1 MKKQVRVL
9 FVEDSE
15 DDVELAMRAL
25 KREGLDI
32 AARRVDNEEAM
43 REALAD
49 FDAELIL
56 SDFSMPRFDGLAALR
71 TAKSVAPN
79 VPFIFVSGTIGE
91 ERAIEAIRLGA
102 TDYVLKDNIRRL
114 TTSVKRALNESV
126 DREQMR
132 RAEAERA
139 RLVEILEATSD
150 YVAMTDP
157 EGRVL
162 YLNAAWRRLAGIG
175 AGDDVQ
181 RRLLDFHPPATLQAG
196 RRTKFF
202 GVADVHGTA

>member
-1 MKKQVRVL
+1 MKKPVRVL

-15 DDVELAMRAL
+15 DDFELALRAL
-25 KREGLDI
+25 KREGLEI
-32 AARRVDNEEAM
+32 SARRVDSEQGM

-49 FDAELIL
+49 FGAELIL

-71 TAKSVAPN
+71 TAKSVAPD

-91 ERAIEAIRLGA
+91 ERAIDAIRLGA

-114 TTSVKRALNESV
+114 TTSVQRALTESSE
-126 DREQMR
+126 REQMR
-132 RAEAERA
+132 IAEAERA

-175 AGDDVQ
+175 AGA
-181 RRLLDFHPPATLQAG
+181 FS
-196 RRTKFF
+196 FF
-202 GVADVHGTA
+202 LEAAVAFTGIGSSVTFSR

>member
-126 DREQMR
+126 DRE
-132 RAEAERA
+132 
-139 RLVEILEATSD
+139 
-150 YVAMTDP
+150 
-157 EGRVL
+157 
-162 YLNAAWRRLAGIG
+162 
-175 AGDDVQ
+175 
-181 RRLLDFHPPATLQAG
+181 
-196 RRTKFF
+196 
-202 GVADVHGTA
+202 